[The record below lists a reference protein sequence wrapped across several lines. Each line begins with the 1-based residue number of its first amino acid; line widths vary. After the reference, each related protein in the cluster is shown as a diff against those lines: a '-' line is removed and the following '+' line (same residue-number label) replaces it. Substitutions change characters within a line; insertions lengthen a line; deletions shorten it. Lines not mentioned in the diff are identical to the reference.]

1 MILSEA
7 IRQAF
12 VNLKANR
19 LRSTLTLFGIIW
31 GIIAI
36 MILLGWGFGFRDLM
50 KEGTAKIGE
59 DLVVFM
65 PGHTSIGVGGY
76 KAGVKAGTESRQYGI
91 RGVLPAAKKMNN
103 WQVAKGRFISQ
114 DDIENRRRFAFIGN
128 NVKKQLFGEEAN
140 PVGKK
145 IKIRRVSFLIVG
157 VAVGKELQISTIN
170 SLHDDQ
176 ILIPISTA
184 QQLWGDGKSIDLIF
198 VTPKKNYKSGQVVS
212 EVRGVFA
219 ERHRFDP
226 EDEEAEYNA
235 GFSTGTYPGDRHP

>member
-1 MILSEA
+1 
-7 IRQAF
+7 
-12 VNLKANR
+12 
-19 LRSTLTLFGIIW
+19 
-31 GIIAI
+31 

-50 KEGTAKIGE
+50 KEGMAKIGE
-59 DLVVFM
+59 DLVIFM

-76 KAGVKAGTESRQYGI
+76 KAGRPIVPEIEDIEAIQIQCPSVGEINPQIMRRYYVKAGTESRQYSI

-114 DDIENRRRFAFIGN
+114 DDINNRRRFAFIGN
-128 NVKKQLFGEEAN
+128 NVKEQLFGEEAN

-157 VAVGKELQISTIN
+157 VAVEKELQISTVN
-170 SLHDDQ
+170 SRHDDQ
-176 ILIPISTA
+176 ILIPLTTA
-184 QQLWGDGKSIDLIF
+184 QQLWGDGKSIDIIF
-198 VTPKKNYKSGQVVS
+198 VTPKKNYNSGQVVS

-226 EDEEAEYNA
+226 EHDL
-235 GFSTGTYPGDRHP
+235 